1 MFKKYPSVKPLFKKT
16 SIKEQKK
23 KLLASLV
30 LVIQNLRHP
39 DKLTPVLQD
48 MGARHVGY
56 GAKPAHYDAVGENL
70 LAVLG
75 EVAGSAWTPQVK
87 QAWTEAY
94 GAIKT
99 IMLAGAERAHSTQ
112 GEKTMSKAKEKK
124 GAAAGTDM
132 LGFYLGALDQSQNN
146 ILLCDRNLVI
156 TYANSTA
163 KRRSLRSRRKSRRCC
178 RNSMPLQSSASA
190 STTFTW
196 IRASNAG
203 SCRTLPTCR
212 TGRIFRSDR

>member
-1 MFKKYPSVKPLFKKT
+1 MALNVELLESSFQLVAPKGEELVSRFYERLFKKYPAVKPLFKKT

-30 LVIQNLRHP
+30 LVIQNIRRP
-39 DKLTPVLQD
+39 EKLTPVLQD

-56 GAKPAHYDAVGENL
+56 GVQPAHYDAVGENL

-99 IMLAGAERAHSTQ
+99 IMLAGAERAQSTQ
-112 GEKTMSKAKEKK
+112 
-124 GAAAGTDM
+124 
-132 LGFYLGALDQSQNN
+132 
-146 ILLCDRNLVI
+146 
-156 TYANSTA
+156 
-163 KRRSLRSRRKSRRCC
+163 
-178 RNSMPLQSSASA
+178 
-190 STTFTW
+190 
-196 IRASNAG
+196 
-203 SCRTLPTCR
+203 
-212 TGRIFRSDR
+212 